1 MPHLTDEQPSNL
13 AQAQGVLAEVYTY
26 VGGAGWYRE
35 GSSPYAYQEASERQS
50 QIQSNQ
56 EWIAAIFEENPEFD
70 IDRWSLNVTPVQDLF
85 ESITGEVLGYS
96 SPIDSA
102 SRLNVWSD
110 YAEQGLELLG
120 DPIRG
125 GGAMENLSSVF
136 SWSSFSPGDP
146 GTAPHWRDATSWSA
160 WLGPAG
166 LFRDHRGHW
175 LVCYI
180 IGVKDEGSSGTLT
193 ANEIYYYGESG
204 RPCAIFYNITR
215 QEFEEKH
222 IKFPSLHGAE
232 NRRGGGWLTMQVPA
246 GPGGHLVT
254 DKVVN
259 VMTDYRPTPM
269 RVSMPSPGVAMTFAR
284 PFAFTEGQGY
294 PPGELWEWEGEV
306 GKEYSSVPIAGIDV
320 FGNSGARI
328 ARHEIRGAE
337 LRVDT
342 NDPSHPFFRSQLSPG
357 RQEHQSPSWCMNGTD
372 VYWLCEARHRK
383 DSREIV
389 HNFEYWAARAQ
400 VGLVQ
405 WKVGTWQNT
414 DKEAMFYSDPGHTG
428 EGNLIQ
434 SYGPEHHTPWG
445 TDERY
450 GTGDTYLSGHQFPH
464 QLEDKNMPGDDVYWA
479 ALVYTP
485 GQLGDVSDF
494 PWRDYYGEDLD
505 PAANYS
511 PGMTVWYGNEEP
523 LASRFGGGTKPAAV
537 QTWELTATPTI
548 HTETTATGEEERWVS
563 ERESLRQSWEPGGGS
578 YSALKSTYADWWT
591 WTFPGW
597 TEAIA
602 EQAYAE
608 ASEEFE
614 ARFPMT
620 RTHEVAPRVTTVV
633 RDGWIAGAWNDP
645 SLVIQPG
652 VDETIPPYDTINKKS
667 KTEFPFDAHVNNQ
680 WVLESDALVGF
691 VCHNGEVLGTL
702 PSLELSVDIEL
713 TTWTPTNPGDRQTAY
728 EGQYVDDLRWADKEE
743 KIEFEAWTQEEWEA
757 TLPHRGQEGYAA
769 KDEVLKWDAPARGLT
784 ESTEHLEGKAMFQP
798 RGVMGYSSKLGSPVY
813 VGRYSTE
820 PLVDF
825 QLHGWTPGSA
835 DSGFHASYIDQ
846 LLHERNAGG
855 RHSDYVMGRPY
866 LRGTDYRDPSGPIWH
881 WTSVS
886 GQPLDFLRQHDYAGQ
901 REEAVQHSYTSEEY
915 LQGLVAGANETL
927 RDGFGDPIV
936 SARYEWYGSG
946 GFVFYTYGTP
956 ASKFKNLNQGIH
968 DSDTYYGYYHTRIKY
983 RSPMVYGETTA
994 NTLQSDPDE
1003 YEPDLPTP
1011 VTGGMGGATPE
1022 VYKPDPKN
1030 TALHHGYIWS
1040 LSGGGGEAG
1049 GPWTLQDSF
1058 VFHTTRQVAGNKY
1071 NPIYDQTPDPDS
1083 YPVHICEGP
1092 DKCMYIHMSNM
1103 YVWRWDPTGGAGNC
1117 EPTKTGLYRGGDVPL
1132 SSDPAWAAGH
1142 EAGDKWVERGK
1153 LLAAG
1158 ISIPA
1163 NPGVGDEA
1171 EVEDFQAGFGDTG
1184 PGQHGAGLPGDY
1196 NNDGVIDAADYT
1208 MIVDATPGIG
1218 D

>member
-1 MPHLTDEQPSNL
+1 MKAVPSNMPHLTDEQPSNL

-35 GSSPYAYQEASERQS
+35 GSSPYAYQDASERQS

-96 SPIDSA
+96 SPIDSS

-193 ANEIYYYGESG
+193 ANEIYTYGESG

-215 QEFEEKH
+215 QKFEEKH
-222 IKFPSLHGAE
+222 VKFPSLHGAE

-320 FGNSGARI
+320 FGDSGARI
-328 ARHEIRGAE
+328 ARHEIRGAI
-337 LRVDT
+337 LQGSV
-342 NDPSHPFFRSQLSPG
+342 G
-357 RQEHQSPSWCMNGTD
+357 QSPSWCMNGTD
-372 VYWLCEARHRK
+372 VYWLCEARPRK
-383 DSREIV
+383 DSKVIV
-389 HNFEYWAARAQ
+389 HNVEYWATRAQ
-400 VGLVQ
+400 WELVQ
-405 WKVGTWQNT
+405 WKVGKYQNT
-414 DKEAMFYSDPGHTG
+414 DRDAMFYSDPAHTG
-428 EGNLIQ
+428 VGFDSSHYALDPDKPWLTPEYRSVWSDTAVGIREGGWWVGDPL
-434 SYGPEHHTPWG
+434 EG
-445 TDERY
+445 TTYTGGYVWVDE
-450 GTGDTYLSGHQFPH
+450 SGHRYAH
-464 QLEDKNMPGDDVYWA
+464 QLEDKHMPGDDVYWS
-479 ALVYTP
+479 ALVYAE
-485 GQLGDVSDF
+485 GQFGDVTDF
-494 PWRDYYGEDLD
+494 PWREYY
-505 PAANYS
+505 A
-511 PGMTVWYGNEEP
+511 
-523 LASRFGGGTKPAAV
+523 
-537 QTWELTATPTI
+537 
-548 HTETTATGEEERWVS
+548 TETGRGEWHHALGAGPGSGQHGAGLYGWYRQARIFLYGDDTLLGEQNTPEGMAAEEAWLAQQQQTEVGDVLPRI
-563 ERESLRQSWEPGGGS
+563 
-578 YSALKSTYADWWT
+578 TYA
-591 WTFPGW
+591 
-597 TEAIA
+597 
-602 EQAYAE
+602 
-608 ASEEFE
+608 
-614 ARFPMT
+614 T
-620 RTHEVAPRVTTVV
+620 RGGFQFGE
-633 RDGWIAGAWNDP
+633 WNDP
-645 SLVIQPG
+645 AGVIQPIP
-652 VDETIPPYDTINKKS
+652 DESIPPFVAMDTKS
-667 KTEFPFDAHVNNQ
+667 KTEFPFEAHVQNN
-680 WVLESDALVGF
+680 WVRYTDATVGF
-691 VCHNGEVLGTL
+691 VCHNGDVLGTL
-702 PSLELSVDIEL
+702 PSLEVSVDIEL
-713 TTWTPTNPGDRQTAY
+713 TTWTPTNPGNLTKAK
-728 EGQYVDDLRWADKEE
+728 EDDYGGDSLRWLDDEE
-743 KIEFEAWTQEEWEA
+743 LKYGAWTEA
-757 TLPHRGQEGYAA
+757 EYKRRGLPG
-769 KDEVLKWDAPARGLT
+769 EVASGIDYSDVPRPARGLT
-784 ESTEHLEGKAMFQP
+784 EETRQLEGKAMFQP
-798 RGVMGYSSKLGSPVY
+798 RGVMGYSSKLGGPVFVGRFTDRPLIDFGRETGGWRSGRAADDPQRPVGVFGGGADGGDYLQHLLHSSHSQTWTSGFSPDYYQGEPFIKDTNYQDPTQEKWVWIDKSDKSLEVLREPQRDTIEIWAVSGTFYSLEAAQAAQSQYEDNGAIYGPSHVMGEEGFYQVAVTQGLPAIKYKNLGAGLTGEEGDRRWLTY
-813 VGRYSTE
+813 VGFY
-820 PLVDF
+820 
-825 QLHGWTPGSA
+825 
-835 DSGFHASYIDQ
+835 HA
-846 LLHERNAGG
+846 R
-855 RHSDYVMGRPY
+855 
-866 LRGTDYRDPSGPIWH
+866 T
-881 WTSVS
+881 T
-886 GQPLDFLRQHDYAGQ
+886 F
-901 REEAVQHSYTSEEY
+901 
-915 LQGLVAGANETL
+915 
-927 RDGFGDPIV
+927 
-936 SARYEWYGSG
+936 
-946 GFVFYTYGTP
+946 
-956 ASKFKNLNQGIH
+956 
-968 DSDTYYGYYHTRIKY
+968 
-983 RSPMVYGETTA
+983 RSPMVYGGTA
-994 NTLQSDPDE
+994 TNTLQSDPDE
-1003 YEPDLPTP
+1003 YEPDRPTP

-1171 EVEDFQAGFGDTG
+1171 EVEDFQVGFGDTG